1 MNFLTFTQLTS
12 QLFENF
18 NKLFDKSLVFRKFFV
33 VIFSSIAVFSSA
45 AACTLPGLGGN
56 NTPNTTYGVLKRDPS
71 VRSDGFGPVRRIKG
85 QDCDNSSCLSGLS
98 GIKLLQV
105 DDQNIYFLSRNKG
118 LFRTTD
124 GGREWERLYFFP
136 IDNVETKKTVQNDK
150 GERVQIDKT
159 RDEIDSEI
167 SSKIAQNDAFA
178 ASDFT
183 VDLRE
188 PTRIYVSGIFDGIGR
203 ILQSVDS
210 GKSFVEIYKEVDRNI
225 SVKMVAIHSK
235 SSQRIFGI
243 LEKGAMIRS
252 MDSGV
257 TWQKVRSFKETPIQM
272 GFVPE
277 FDNLF
282 FALFPSLGLATSTD
296 DGETWQTQELTR
308 ENSKIGET
316 QNRDKFEA
324 NPFAGKERFGTYEKV
339 IPVVRGAVYL
349 DENQKN
355 NQIFSKVS
363 SNQNPNSQNLQNS
376 SQSNFNLPNLPTI
389 ELPFGSKTNNSN
401 NDSQKSEA
409 KNSSQI
415 KTLPS
420 PKINLPFLL
429 IADRQVWFAVS
440 PSENFTKLVLPVQN
454 EQYNILDAA
463 PDPRVGLDKILVSVD
478 NTIFET
484 QNRGLS
490 WSLKDKVQIKTP
502 IGNVGQILIDKNNSE
517 IIYLMLVDAKAK
529 RGTGFIL

>member
-1 MNFLTFTQLTS
+1 MLNLRMNFLTFTQLFGS
-12 QLFENF
+12 F
-18 NKLFDKSLVFRKFFV
+18 NKLFDRNLLFRKIFV
-33 VIFSSIAVFSSA
+33 VIFSSIAIFSSA
-45 AACTLPGLGGN
+45 AACTLPGLGGS
-56 NTPNTTYGVLKRDPS
+56 NTPATTYGVLKRDPS
-71 VRSDGFGPVRRIKG
+71 VRSDGFGPVRSIKG
-85 QDCDNSSCLSGLS
+85 QDCDNSRCLSGLS

-136 IDNVETKKTVQNDK
+136 IDNIDGKKTIQNDK
-150 GERVQIDKT
+150 GENIQTDKT
-159 RDEIDSEI
+159 KDEIDSEI
-167 SSKIAQNDAFA
+167 NTKIAQNDSFG

-188 PTRIYVSGIFDGIGR
+188 PNRIYVSGIFDGIGR

-210 GKSFVEIYKEVDRNI
+210 GKSFVEIYKEVDKNI
-225 SVKMVAIHSK
+225 GVKMITIHSK

-243 LEKGAMIRS
+243 LDKGAMIRS

-257 TWQKVRSFKETPIQM
+257 TWQKVRSFKETPVQI

-282 FALFPSLGLATSTD
+282 FALFPTLGFATSSD

-324 NPFAGKERFGTYEKV
+324 NPFAGKEKFGTYEKV
-339 IPVVRGAVYL
+339 IPVVQGVNYL
-349 DENQKN
+349 ETQKN
-355 NQIFSKVS
+355 TQNTSKTP
-363 SNQNPNSQNLQNS
+363 SNENSNSPANSNNLK
-376 SQSNFNLPNLPTI
+376 LPNLPNI
-389 ELPFGSKTNNSN
+389 ENPFVSKSKTSIPKI
-401 NDSQKSEA
+401 DT
-409 KNSSQI
+409 KNSQNQI

-420 PKINLPFLL
+420 PPINLPFLL
-429 IADRQVWFAVS
+429 IADRQVWFAPS

-484 QNRGLS
+484 QNRGQS

-502 IGNVGQILIDKNNSE
+502 IGNIGQILIDKNNPE

-529 RGTGFIL
+529 RGTGFML